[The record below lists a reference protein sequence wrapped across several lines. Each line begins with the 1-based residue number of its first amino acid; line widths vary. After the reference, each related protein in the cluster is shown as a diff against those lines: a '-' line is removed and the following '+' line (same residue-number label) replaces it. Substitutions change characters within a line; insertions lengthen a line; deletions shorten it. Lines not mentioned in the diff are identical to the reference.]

1 MLPDFLQSNFKRY
14 KQDTDTVATWLAV
27 KARQHGYPVD
37 QLSGTDSAKPSATS
51 KRLKGKA
58 RKQAKEAASQPGRA
72 PAADVFSAKS
82 RYTIKIKDFV
92 ALAEFIAGY
101 TNPIVQVP
109 VELVKAL
116 NRAIDLRAQHNDWSR
131 QTKAEEDQEARV
143 AADATHSYFLGVL
156 DRVREVLKPRMPAE
170 TGNESLPQFVEGTRV
185 PGSLEAEDLED
196 FTNVFDMLD
205 LEEPSQAFLDAPG
218 VSHKPKAEKPAEGL
232 YEAETDQSR
241 EEKYLASHCLFQDV
255 RNIRSFIRQLW
266 INYKEHQLSLVSV
279 SVATN
284 TAICLVRDMEEEFIR
299 RFPGTCGFKEVLG
312 LFYPVQCLFRGE
324 SPENKQQ
331 PGDLFNFKVYDLAED
346 CLVTT
351 YTTMSSLQDII
362 EPGVLPVYKPGHFGF
377 RDRSKDWDDM
387 TSRGKFREDQLILFE
402 AFPDLVL
409 LSMITSRSP
418 LAEDELIRGIRD
430 MLPGRPIPLWLV
442 FAGRCF
448 LDIQHVM
455 KRAVGLGYDQ
465 LGRTA
470 EAMKLS
476 IKENLTFHK
485 SLRIENWPKSND
497 FQFTEMLGVIDSW
510 VLRDVI
516 AERRRKIKMNVRV
529 PEAEPL
535 SLLKQYPL
543 ICGLF
548 AFALKA
554 RYQELCI
561 AFANAWGSILY
572 TGHLYNAV
580 RQENLL
586 SRMWMDMEIIIPLQS
601 PEVFFVGNSPSSLE
615 EYDRRFMLTIGV
627 SATAFASNRRKNA
640 PLASTKGPRS
650 LKELGPV
657 WKLFGGRY
665 CNNDRAV
672 AFTSE
677 SIKPIIESKLDD
689 DDDERGAASTSDA
702 QRATTIRAARKTKIA
717 KSGSLLR
724 KRKRNPSSIQA
735 LDFLE
740 DITKA
745 LHAEGFE
752 LSLDYLQMHRTCWRL
767 LRHVN
772 EKCKPKLLEM
782 YGGGYLD
789 KEHQL
794 PFVVGYIFM
803 AATKTS
809 VLANHLLP
817 KLTGEVTSRLLV
829 TAGEATA
836 EFFHQGGDD
845 TQAKALG
852 MWHGYDIDASGLNYA
867 GDDGEEATDIVQF

>member
-1 MLPDFLQSNFKRY
+1 MVSRQAK
-14 KQDTDTVATWLAV
+14 
-27 KARQHGYPVD
+27 QHGYPVD
-37 QLSGTDSAKPSATS
+37 QLSGNDSAKSNATS

-58 RKQAKEAASQPGRA
+58 RRQAKETASRTEGA
-72 PAADVFSAKS
+72 PSAS
-82 RYTIKIKDFV
+82 ESPAVPRYTIKIKDFV
-92 ALAEFIAGY
+92 ALAEFVAGY
-101 TNPIVQVP
+101 ANPIIQVP
-109 VELVKAL
+109 IGLVKAL
-116 NRAIDLRAQHNDWSR
+116 NRAIDLRARHNDWSR
-131 QTKAEEDQEARV
+131 QIKDGDDQEARL

-156 DRVREVLKPRMPAE
+156 DRVREVLRPRMPVDAGKE
-170 TGNESLPQFVEGTRV
+170 SCPQSEEHAGVPESLET
-185 PGSLEAEDLED
+185 EDQED
-196 FTNVFDMLD
+196 FANIFNMLE

-218 VSHKPKAEKPAEGL
+218 ASHKPEAEKPAERL

-266 INYKEHQLSLVSV
+266 LNYQEHQPSLVSV

-284 TAICLVRDMEEEFIR
+284 TAICLVRDMEEEFVR
-299 RFPGTCGFKEVLG
+299 RFPGTSGFEEVLG
-312 LFYPVQCLFRGE
+312 SFYPVQCVIRGE
-324 SPENKQQ
+324 SPGEKQQ

-351 YTTMSSLQDII
+351 YTTMSSLQNII
-362 EPGVLPVYKPGHFGF
+362 EPGNLPVYKPGHLGF
-377 RDRSKDWDDM
+377 RDRSRDWVDM
-387 TSRGKFREDQLILFE
+387 TPRGKFREEQLILFE

-409 LSMITSRSP
+409 LSMITSKAP
-418 LAEDELIRGIRD
+418 LAEDEFIRGVRN
-430 MLPGRPIPLWLV
+430 MLPGRPITLWLV
-442 FAGRCF
+442 FAARCF
-448 LDIQHVM
+448 LDAQHVM
-455 KRAVGLGYDQ
+455 KRDVDLGYTQ

-485 SLRIENWPKSND
+485 TLRIENWPKSND
-497 FQFTEMLGVIDSW
+497 FQFTEMLGVIDNW

-516 AERRRKIKMNVRV
+516 AEKRQKIKMNVRV

-535 SLLKQYPL
+535 FLLKQYPL
-543 ICGLF
+543 VCGLF
-548 AFALKA
+548 AFALKS

-561 AFANAWGSILY
+561 AFVNAWGSILY

-580 RQENLL
+580 RQEKLL
-586 SRMWMDMEIIIPLQS
+586 GRMWMDMELMISLQS

-615 EYDRRFMLTIGV
+615 EYDKRFMLTIGV
-627 SATAFASNRRKNA
+627 SATAFASNRRKNI
-640 PLASTKGPRS
+640 PLASSKGSRS

-689 DDDERGAASTSDA
+689 DDGTGVDAGSASASDA
-702 QRATTIRAARKTKIA
+702 RRADTMRAARKTKAA

-724 KRKRNPSSIQA
+724 QRKRNPSSIQA

-740 DITKA
+740 DITNA

-752 LSLDYLQMHRTCWRL
+752 LSLDYLQMHRTCWQL
-767 LRHVN
+767 LRNVN
-772 EKCKPKLLEM
+772 DKCKPKLLEM

-794 PFVVGYIFM
+794 PFLVGYIFM

-817 KLTGEVTSRLLV
+817 KLNGEVTSRLLG
-829 TAGEATA
+829 TAGEAISDSFR
-836 EFFHQGGDD
+836 EGGDD
-845 TQAKALG
+845 TQAKSLG
-852 MWHGYDIDASGLNYA
+852 MLHGYGINASEWNDAGHINEN
-867 GDDGEEATDIVQF
+867 GGQATDVMSV